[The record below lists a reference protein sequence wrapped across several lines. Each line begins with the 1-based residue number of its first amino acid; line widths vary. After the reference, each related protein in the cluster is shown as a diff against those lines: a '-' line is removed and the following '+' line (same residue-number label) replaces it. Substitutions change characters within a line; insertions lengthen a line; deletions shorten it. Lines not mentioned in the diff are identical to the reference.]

1 MGKCLVLIGPS
12 GSGKTTFTEKFLKD
26 NPSFKVVSDEI
37 VRKYYFGV
45 TMKLSDKLEK
55 DLVNDLVYKYLAQG
69 LDVIVDGGPI
79 KARDRKSL
87 LNYIGKIED
96 AQISCVEFVTPLE
109 VCKERTS
116 LKKRDF
122 EKNCNAYQSPSISEG
137 WHGIMRY
144 SE

>member
-55 DLVNDLVYKYLAQG
+55 DLVN
-69 LDVIVDGGPI
+69 
-79 KARDRKSL
+79 
-87 LNYIGKIED
+87 
-96 AQISCVEFVTPLE
+96 
-109 VCKERTS
+109 
-116 LKKRDF
+116 
-122 EKNCNAYQSPSISEG
+122 
-137 WHGIMRY
+137 
-144 SE
+144 